1 MVLTQRVPTL
11 ASAAVPAMFEDLV
24 SRVPELV
31 DQGKYKASDY
41 DWALHPG
48 GATVLTG
55 VEKAMHLTPEHL
67 RASYEIYI
75 THGNSSSATIFSV
88 MQRLMEGPTTDHIVS
103 CAFGPGISVEMML
116 LKRVKPGLR
125 TGSESPT
132 ETLVA
137 EDVD

>member
-1 MVLTQRVPTL
+1 
-11 ASAAVPAMFEDLV
+11 MFEDLV
-24 SRVPELV
+24 SRIPELV
-31 DQGKYKASDY
+31 DLGKFKASDY

-48 GATVLTG
+48 GATVLSG
-55 VEKAMHLTPEHL
+55 VEKVMHLTPEHL

-88 MQRLMEGPTTDHIVS
+88 MQRLTEGDTTDHIVA
-103 CAFGPGISVEMML
+103 CAFGPGIAVEMMI
-116 LKRVKPGLR
+116 LKRVKARSR
-125 TGSESPT
+125 TGTESPT

>member
-1 MVLTQRVPTL
+1 
-11 ASAAVPAMFEDLV
+11 MFDDLV
-24 SRVPELV
+24 ASIPELV
-31 DQGKYKASDY
+31 DQGKWKASAY

-48 GATVLTG
+48 GSTILTG
-55 VEKAMHLTPEHL
+55 VEKAMNLKSELL

-88 MQRLMEGPTTDHIVS
+88 LNRLLEGETTDHIIG
-103 CAFGPGISVEMML
+103 CAFGPGIAIEMMVF
-116 LKRVKPGLR
+116 KRSTQNPDSG
-125 TGSESPT
+125 TESPT